1 MVLQKTCHSI
11 GAKTFASAKVIGH
24 REVDHRAANSSQLVS
39 GHLGLHERQ
48 SPSPESRGA
57 LAAAGDRILS
67 VAGVRSRICRLEPQD
82 TVNVSSY
89 RPGSDAALEEG
100 VQMTHRGCPQP
111 AAWRGPSSIH

>member
-48 SPSPESRGA
+48 SPSPESRDA
-57 LAAAGDRILS
+57 LAAAVDRIFS
-67 VAGVRSRICRLEPQD
+67 VAGVRRRICRLEPQD
-82 TVNVSSY
+82 PVNVSSY
-89 RPGSDAALEEG
+89 RPDSDAAPEEG
-100 VQMTHRGCPQP
+100 CADDAQRLP
-111 AAWRGPSSIH
+111 ATGGWARSF